1 MEVATLEKK
10 EEIAM
15 GIPQEQPSERVFFW
29 LKPLHHLDRY
39 VKGLEACLIVVFMSA
54 MLLLGTTQ
62 ILLWN
67 LFHQGLAWIDPLLRH
82 LVLWTAMIGGTMAT
96 SADRHLNM
104 DVLPRLLS
112 SRVKKITDIL
122 VDLAAAGVVGVLAA
136 VTVVFV
142 RQEAASG
149 GMAGFLNLA
158 RWQVQI
164 ILPVAFTVMSGRF
177 LLSALDNLSSIFPPE
192 GEAR

>member
-1 MEVATLEKK
+1 MEVATLEIK
-10 EEIAM
+10 EETSM
-15 GIPQEQPSERVFFW
+15 GNAQEQPSERVVLW
-29 LKPLHHLDRY
+29 LKPFHQLDRH
-39 VKGLEACLIVVFMSA
+39 VKALESCVIVVLMSA

-67 LFHQGLAWIDPLLRH
+67 LFHQGQGWIDPCLRH

-112 SRVKKITDIL
+112 PRVKKITDIL
-122 VDLAAAGVVGVLAA
+122 VDLAAALVVGILAA

-158 RWQVQI
+158 RWQVQL

-177 LLSALDNLSSIFPPE
+177 LLSALDNLSSIFSPE
-192 GEAR
+192 GEAQ